1 MKKDTPNEI
10 KPIIGGATSVPNEPG
25 TAYVDV
31 HRDLQGNNQNI
42 ILTRLAATLDA
53 VDLTAGTLKAHKE
66 LKNQLENY
74 QFISSRTTDRTIID
88 RLEERLAETIGNLI
102 VMGK

>member
-1 MKKDTPNEI
+1 MKDTPNEI
-10 KPIIGGATSVPNEPG
+10 KPIIGGATSVPNEPE
-25 TAYVDV
+25 TPYVDV

-42 ILTRLAATLDA
+42 ILTRLAATLDT

-66 LKNQLENY
+66 LKNQLEEY